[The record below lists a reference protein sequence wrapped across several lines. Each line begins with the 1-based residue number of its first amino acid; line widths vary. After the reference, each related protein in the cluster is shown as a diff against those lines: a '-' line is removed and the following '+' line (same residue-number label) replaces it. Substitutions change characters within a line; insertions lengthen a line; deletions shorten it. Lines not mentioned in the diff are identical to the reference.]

1 MANRINYTIGYT
13 VDKTGLQQL
22 QSLFQTIAFQAQEPA
37 NKMNAGLQQAGRTA
51 TQLDAILEKCF
62 NQDLGT
68 LNVTRFNQEL
78 KKANLTTTQI
88 KADLAGAGATGSMAF
103 NNLGSSILKTN
114 IQLKQTNKLLDSM
127 AVSMANTV
135 KWGITSS
142 IFNTVTSSISKSVNY
157 AKQLDKSLNN
167 IRIVTGKS
175 KDEMAEFAVEA
186 NNAAK
191 SLGASTLD
199 YTNASL
205 IYAQQGLSDAEVKA
219 RAEVTVKAANV
230 TGQTGEEVSEQLTAV
245 WNGYKVTAA
254 ETELYVD
261 KLAAVAASTAADLEE
276 LSTGMSK
283 VAAAANSMGVDIDQL
298 NAQLSTII
306 SVTRQAPES
315 AGTAL
320 KTIYARMADLKLGE
334 TDEDGVGLGYVSA
347 EMTKIGVNVLDANGN
362 LKDMGDVVEEV
373 AEKWDK
379 LSKAQQV
386 SIASAMAGK
395 RQYNNLIALFDNWDM
410 YTEALETSQNAMGTL
425 QEQQDIYTE
434 STAAKL
440 KELKATWEDL
450 YGSLIDNDEL
460 NTGIDGLKNLVQI
473 FDNFID
479 SFGGGIKA
487 IGAFGIIVANIFNK
501 QIANAIIHAK
511 VEQQKYQNNMQVLLA
526 QQEAIQQGAL
536 KTGTQASTLESQA
549 IVKGYEKQLEYAKQI
564 YMVRKGITSEQY
576 NEYMQDAAIL
586 KQEVEKEFILRSQ
599 MEAELLK
606 ADFKSRQIQKMIEE
620 MGYAEQV
627 KNNLGEAEI
636 FLDEQVNSI
645 STLNTLYDKNLSFA
659 KKRKELENF
668 INENNKKADALKQN
682 SLKIDKRVLNN
693 LKNTEQVQKAIIKT
707 SQQILDINEKSRE
720 KFNQQGKAITFIE
733 SKMNKY
739 ADATGKVSAV
749 TAGLNTKLEQ
759 AKVNVSTFST
769 IGKILPTLSTFAMA
783 WSSVSSAIQTVTDD
797 TASFGDKVTQIM
809 MMLGMTLP
817 MMTSAM
823 QSLSAATGYEVTLT
837 EVLNAKKKA
846 SLALDDAQ
854 ILASNKKI
862 IVRGKE
868 LIGTK
873 TLAAEMQKEATA
885 QGINVALLGKEEK
898 LRIIRAAAQTA
909 GITLTKAEEA
919 AILEATIAQNAWNAS
934 MLANPVMLL
943 VAGMGT
949 LIGVISA
956 VKTAEEEA
964 ARKAEEAEQKRID
977 KLNERIAKTREAL
990 KVEKETQAEIEKE
1003 EDIYLNYKNLL
1014 EQYKEGIDVKDQ
1026 LEQTS
1031 QSLIDIYQIENGNII
1046 ALAGNYE
1053 LLEEKA
1059 RAAMKARLEE
1069 KYASAVEGSSLAGS
1083 AMEDTTTEQ
1092 WNKYSIKKQKT
1103 EDIWLDNDITDNV
1116 TNGKTH
1122 TVVQLR
1128 HTKGKRYNSK
1138 GELYDDKGFAS
1149 SLDKATS
1156 YLAYYDKI
1164 QGVKQEKLGINPF
1177 TLDMY
1182 VQPNKDSFFLSTG
1195 YEYEKDKQEDIVAQA
1210 LENTGLFTKTGR
1222 ILETYNES
1230 LYKDSE
1236 LIYNA
1241 VAGDVSGFL
1250 YQGTGDKTADTIALY
1265 DSLLKVY
1272 EQLKDPNSQYYI
1284 EAKNRE
1290 DNELYSKIENFLNSN
1305 QEDVEAY
1312 REAKKTEA
1320 TTKLVLDKFDNIM
1333 ALDEAESYEA
1343 FKTQADDLLEAANL
1357 VATDLGYEN
1366 GQAYMEELLSYT
1378 NSSYKN
1384 TYLALMNMLAG
1395 SELQGDTL
1403 KELQDYLTNL
1413 STDEISS
1420 VLKLYVNGYIDEKST
1435 KDDIIK
1441 QLKQLKTLLPYD
1453 VTNIE
1458 LTASLSAQALEGKI
1472 DEETIKQLRE
1482 YNNGEYENQL
1492 VDFENKSLKEQL
1504 EILKQITEEQ
1514 QKENAIAISGAE
1526 SRRQA
1531 KIDEI
1536 QAEIDLKEAK
1546 KEVLEK
1552 QLEENPSNHSLRA
1565 DIGMI
1570 TNEINNL
1577 QQILDEGV
1585 DFDIDI
1591 DTSALDYY
1599 ESKVQTIVS
1608 YTDLLQ
1614 NSTAL
1619 IGEGWKVAQEDV
1631 AKFAQMYPELMRNA
1645 EVLETGELQLNEA
1658 ILKDKLGLDE
1668 DIINSDTETT
1678 AQQLKNQMAIL
1689 KAQLA
1694 YTETKRD
1701 ILKQQLQG
1709 EINQS
1714 EAEKALEET
1723 ETKYANEMNQIE
1735 IKDEQAAGYQIIN
1748 DAANTSTEVQNHLHN
1763 IALKASQV
1771 GSIIIDALSGKKVD
1785 VSGFAKIF
1793 SSEISKKEDIFKTTG
1808 SDLGSTEEQIKA
1820 ARAKYTEKEY
1830 QKIVDEFN
1838 LTEDE
1843 LDRLNNLY
1851 GDYATILSK
1860 LYANRDEAIEGIG
1873 NAVSGKG
1880 NKEEDKDERDE
1891 EKKNYDDEFDRYWQ
1905 LNKTIDKTTESIDDL
1920 QNAQDNLFGEELQAN
1935 LAKTNRLLDTQIANY
1950 QALYAEQQKEA
1961 AELRTILSQSGAA
1974 FDPAGALTNYAAITE
1989 QALATYNQAVQAYN
2003 AHLID
2008 DAAFETA
2015 TTVYETFIENL
2026 ERYDD
2031 LFYGEMIDTI
2041 NEIEDREREKLEN
2054 ALSGWEAVI
2063 EVNLDEDS
2071 MARDWNDFISE
2082 MNKDF
2087 TREFEDIGAELQRIA
2102 TDVEYFPSTI
2112 YTDLNAVNTVMQ
2124 EMTNLQNGLGS
2135 TMFESVSQAEDK
2147 LRELTEQLMSDA
2159 EEMKGLYEEAWDA
2172 YLEGIDQAAE
2182 KLEKVM
2188 QEFENIDAEL
2198 EYQGELIELI
2208 YGPEAYDLMDSLY
2221 KGQQKNMFAQIQS
2234 LQTQYDTWKQMYE
2247 AAEEGSADQ
2256 VKYYDLMN
2264 EAQSNLNDSVIEY
2277 IELLKDEYS
2286 NTVSDILKKVEKEIT
2301 GGSTFDD
2308 VEEQWD
2314 RLMEKSDKY
2323 LDNLEGLY
2331 EVQSIANDTQAE
2343 IADMSDLKDQQ
2354 KLQTLLDKELKQ
2366 LREKDKLTKYD
2377 LDAAKAR
2384 LEIAKAEIALED
2396 ARASK
2401 TSMRLTRGDDGNWSY
2416 QYIADADN
2424 VASKQQELMDAM
2436 NDYYQLTKDAHQ
2448 ESLESMMDLQIKLK
2462 EELEEIANSEV
2473 LTEEEKY
2480 AKMQEI
2486 QAYYEEQM
2494 TLLAEENELYKQNLS
2509 AATAGLAWNLYS
2521 QDAINF
2527 EAMTAAEQGLIQDLE
2542 TTMVTSYDNI
2552 MVAATT
2558 DFATIELAVVENIN
2572 DIGAAADNVATIN
2585 IPAMTS
2591 AAQEMANRWSADD
2604 GTGIKA
2610 TITGAIESI
2619 KTAMGQYQTK
2629 VDGVAK
2635 EVGEDFGKQG
2645 IQGAIEGATTA
2656 TQTLI
2661 GKVKEL
2667 CGTEIL
2673 NGLNSFKGYVD
2684 DIAKAWGDVKTKID
2698 ESTTALNGYIK
2709 KKADENKKE
2718 NTSGKGAGTTPST
2731 TPTTPSTPTPSQP
2744 TQPTTSTQGNGVIN
2758 KGDKV
2763 TLKSGG
2769 KLANNSYDT
2778 PTLSTPYAG
2787 KQLYIQNIVDTNR
2800 RAPYHLG
2807 TTKDGYN
2814 NSNTWVGW
2822 VNKDQISGYDTGGYT
2837 GEWGS
2842 SGRMA
2847 FLHEKELI
2855 LNKEDTKNILAAVN
2869 GIRQFSSVESAITKG
2884 IASMIMNMA
2893 GMGVNANYNTNEAK
2907 GNQTEQVFNI
2917 TAEFPNANNV
2927 SEIREA
2933 ILSLPGLASQQVGLN
2948 LI

>member
-22 QSLFQTIAFQAQEPA
+22 QSLFQTIAFQAQEPG
-37 NKMNAGLQQAGRTA
+37 NKMNAGLQQAGKTA

-78 KKANLTTTQI
+78 KKANLTTSQI
-88 KADLAGAGATGSMAF
+88 KTDLAGAGATGAMAF

-191 SLGASTLD
+191 SLSASTLD

-298 NAQLSTII
+298 NAQLSTIV

-334 TDEDGVGLGYVSA
+334 TDEDGVGLGEVSA

-425 QEQQDIYTE
+425 QKQQDIYLE
-434 STAAKL
+434 STPAKL

-460 NTGIDGLKNLVQI
+460 NTGIDGLKNLVQV

-487 IGAFGIIVANIFNK
+487 IGAFGAIVANIFNK
-501 QIANAIIHAK
+501 QISNAIIHAR
-511 VEQQKYQNNMQVLLA
+511 VEQQKYQNNIQVLEA
-526 QQEAIQQGAL
+526 QRNAMQQSLMQTSGGQETIQ
-536 KTGTQASTLESQA
+536 SQA
-549 IVKGYEKQLEYAKQI
+549 NAIAYQKQLDLAKQI
-564 YMVRKGITSEQY
+564 YAVRQGITSEQY
-576 NEYMQDAAIL
+576 NEYMQEAAIIKEETEKATL
-586 KQEVEKEFILRSQ
+586 IELQMKKKLDNAGYNDKEIQNLIQELGLYDSEYQKVNDIIGLLEVQEVLSARIKKIKESNLSTEEKGKQIAHEILDVNQNITGAYLEKYRLSTAGLTNVKDEAKLQDRIRIILQNIEKWNKQDYKITKDKSEALNFMAENMEKYSDAQSRATAGVAGLSQ
-599 MEAELLK
+599 N
-606 ADFKSRQIQKMIEE
+606 IEQ
-620 MGYAEQV
+620 A
-627 KNNLGEAEI
+627 
-636 FLDEQVNSI
+636 S
-645 STLNTLYDKNLSFA
+645 KNLSVF
-659 KKRKELENF
+659 K
-668 INENNKKADALKQN
+668 
-682 SLKIDKRVLNN
+682 
-693 LKNTEQVQKAIIKT
+693 
-707 SQQILDINEKSRE
+707 
-720 KFNQQGKAITFIE
+720 
-733 SKMNKY
+733 
-739 ADATGKVSAV
+739 
-749 TAGLNTKLEQ
+749 
-759 AKVNVSTFST
+759 T
-769 IGKILPTLSTFAMA
+769 IGTVLPVVSNLAMS
-783 WSSVSSAIQTVTDD
+783 WSSVSMAMQTLNDESTSLGDKITQIAMTASMTIPMLIHTFTQMNNTLGYTTGLSATWAALKERHNILDSLSITKTQFKNGLEQAARINQEKYNIALQQEAQFRNISISQLSLERRAFIMVNVARAQGISLTQEQALATLKAKGAQDKLNASMLKNPWMWLVAGIGLVIGAISKMTEEYKKAKEAKLEEIESNLNKLETLQAEQKETEELVDNYLNLYYVYKQTGEVTDD
-797 TASFGDKVTQIM
+797 LVTASEAVIKALGLENATIETLTGNYESLTKKIIESQKAALNRDLDTAKSALGEAQSGFIDEATDSGLTITGYKDFDYWSPRLGYSSWSSDDGETDVVEIIREEMEKQGLKGSRLAQSESGTASITIYDEQERIAFYKALKAAYDRIDSDAYQDSEVYADLKKLVQDADLNKWFGKILAQESLIKEIESQMDMIDLGYQDEILNIQNASEYENLYNKILNQLIEANSTEDGELKEGVDIGYLEAQVEDYIGGLIGSDAIVDYKTRLSATEQISGIIGSNIANNAPVQDIIDYFRNQDSNVISSGVTMPWEVEGSEAQKEQYAVDKSFEIKEDVANEINKLSSQEFSI
-809 MMLGMTLP
+809 LMTLGIDKL
-817 MMTSAM
+817 S
-823 QSLSAATGYEVTLT
+823 SLENLQDYIEI
-837 EVLNAKKKA
+837 AKKKA
-846 SLALDDAQ
+846 EVQDIKINLQ
-854 ILASNKKI
+854 IIDSAS
-862 IVRGKE
+862 
-868 LIGTK
+868 
-873 TLAAEMQKEATA
+873 
-885 QGINVALLGKEEK
+885 
-898 LRIIRAAAQTA
+898 
-909 GITLTKAEEA
+909 
-919 AILEATIAQNAWNAS
+919 
-934 MLANPVMLL
+934 
-943 VAGMGT
+943 
-949 LIGVISA
+949 
-956 VKTAEEEA
+956 
-964 ARKAEEAEQKRID
+964 
-977 KLNERIAKTREAL
+977 
-990 KVEKETQAEIEKE
+990 ET
-1003 EDIYLNYKNLL
+1003 
-1014 EQYKEGIDVKDQ
+1014 
-1026 LEQTS
+1026 
-1031 QSLIDIYQIENGNII
+1031 
-1046 ALAGNYE
+1046 
-1053 LLEEKA
+1053 
-1059 RAAMKARLEE
+1059 
-1069 KYASAVEGSSLAGS
+1069 
-1083 AMEDTTTEQ
+1083 
-1092 WNKYSIKKQKT
+1092 
-1103 EDIWLDNDITDNV
+1103 
-1116 TNGKTH
+1116 
-1122 TVVQLR
+1122 
-1128 HTKGKRYNSK
+1128 
-1138 GELYDDKGFAS
+1138 
-1149 SLDKATS
+1149 
-1156 YLAYYDKI
+1156 
-1164 QGVKQEKLGINPF
+1164 
-1177 TLDMY
+1177 
-1182 VQPNKDSFFLSTG
+1182 
-1195 YEYEKDKQEDIVAQA
+1195 
-1210 LENTGLFTKTGR
+1210 
-1222 ILETYNES
+1222 
-1230 LYKDSE
+1230 
-1236 LIYNA
+1236 
-1241 VAGDVSGFL
+1241 
-1250 YQGTGDKTADTIALY
+1250 
-1265 DSLLKVY
+1265 LLK
-1272 EQLKDPNSQYYI
+1272 N
-1284 EAKNRE
+1284 
-1290 DNELYSKIENFLNSN
+1290 
-1305 QEDVEAY
+1305 
-1312 REAKKTEA
+1312 
-1320 TTKLVLDKFDNIM
+1320 
-1333 ALDEAESYEA
+1333 
-1343 FKTQADDLLEAANL
+1343 
-1357 VATDLGYEN
+1357 
-1366 GQAYMEELLSYT
+1366 EEL
-1378 NSSYKN
+1378 
-1384 TYLALMNMLAG
+1384 
-1395 SELQGDTL
+1395 
-1403 KELQDYLTNL
+1403 
-1413 STDEISS
+1413 
-1420 VLKLYVNGYIDEKST
+1420 
-1435 KDDIIK
+1435 
-1441 QLKQLKTLLPYD
+1441 
-1453 VTNIE
+1453 
-1458 LTASLSAQALEGKI
+1458 
-1472 DEETIKQLRE
+1472 
-1482 YNNGEYENQL
+1482 
-1492 VDFENKSLKEQL
+1492 
-1504 EILKQITEEQ
+1504 
-1514 QKENAIAISGAE
+1514 
-1526 SRRQA
+1526 
-1531 KIDEI
+1531 
-1536 QAEIDLKEAK
+1536 
-1546 KEVLEK
+1546 
-1552 QLEENPSNHSLRA
+1552 
-1565 DIGMI
+1565 
-1570 TNEINNL
+1570 
-1577 QQILDEGV
+1577 
-1585 DFDIDI
+1585 
-1591 DTSALDYY
+1591 
-1599 ESKVQTIVS
+1599 
-1608 YTDLLQ
+1608 
-1614 NSTAL
+1614 
-1619 IGEGWKVAQEDV
+1619 
-1631 AKFAQMYPELMRNA
+1631 
-1645 EVLETGELQLNEA
+1645 
-1658 ILKDKLGLDE
+1658 
-1668 DIINSDTETT
+1668 
-1678 AQQLKNQMAIL
+1678 
-1689 KAQLA
+1689 
-1694 YTETKRD
+1694 
-1701 ILKQQLQG
+1701 
-1709 EINQS
+1709 
-1714 EAEKALEET
+1714 
-1723 ETKYANEMNQIE
+1723 
-1735 IKDEQAAGYQIIN
+1735 
-1748 DAANTSTEVQNHLHN
+1748 
-1763 IALKASQV
+1763 
-1771 GSIIIDALSGKKVD
+1771 
-1785 VSGFAKIF
+1785 
-1793 SSEISKKEDIFKTTG
+1793 
-1808 SDLGSTEEQIKA
+1808 TEEQIKELEKLEQQYPKLATIQDKQSKTYLENLLQIQEALEEEEEILNQQIENSYITQAIDIDITANEEDFLQKMKEIAEADYEVIVSIKGDIQTNFDNVISTMTNIDTLASKIGEDFIVAAEDIEELNNAFPGILEGITFLKDGTAQLNAEVVENAMNAAKTEVTYDTQATVQKLQNDILELESRRDA
-1820 ARAKYTEKEY
+1820 AREIAKIAGEQVGQEQINADVESKIDNALNTLKSDNSTEVTTQEKEENQDVTETAKINAEIMANNYAEAY
-1830 QKIVDEFN
+1830 QKMTKDSATWAEATKNNILYAVTGGFFGTLNDGADTFE
-1838 LTEDE
+1838 TEWSASKTAGTVSSAEKADLSTYE
-1843 LDRLNNLY
+1843 
-1851 GDYATILSK
+1851 DYASEEDLDWK
-1860 LYANRDEAIEGIG
+1860 AIEDYYTNLADSYDESINNTEGKIAELLAR
-1873 NAVSGKG
+1873 NAKSINSYENIESGKG
-1880 NKEEDKDERDE
+1880 NEEDQDERNE

-1905 LNKTIDKTTESIDDL
+1905 LNKIIDKTTESIDDL

-1935 LAKTNRLLDTQIANY
+1935 LAKTNGLLDTQIANY

-1974 FDPAGALTNYAAITE
+1974 FDATGALTNYAAITE

-2015 TTVYETFIENL
+2015 TTAYETFVENL

-2071 MARDWNDFISE
+2071 MVRDWNDFISE

-2112 YTDLNAVNTVMQ
+2112 HTDLNAINTVMQ
-2124 EMTNLQNGLGS
+2124 EMNNLQAGLGS
-2135 TMFESVSQAEDK
+2135 TMFESVSQAEEK

-2264 EAQSNLNDSVIEY
+2264 EAQANLNDSVIEY
-2277 IELLKDEYS
+2277 IELLKSEYS
-2286 NTVSDILKKVEKEIT
+2286 NTVSDILKKVEKEII

-2308 VEEQWD
+2308 VEKQWD

-2331 EVQSIANDTQAE
+2331 EIQSIANDTQAE

-2366 LREKDKLTKYD
+2366 LREKDRLTKYD

-2416 QYIADADN
+2416 QYVADADN

-2494 TLLAEENELYKQNLS
+2494 TLLAEENELYKQNLA

-2527 EAMTAAEQGLIQDLE
+2527 EAMTAAEQSLIQGLE
-2542 TTMVTSYDNI
+2542 TTMVTSYNNI
-2552 MVAATT
+2552 MTAATT

-2661 GKVKEL
+2661 CKVKEL
-2667 CGTEIL
+2667 CGKEVL
-2673 NGLNSFKGYVD
+2673 NGLGSFKNYVD
-2684 DIAKAWGDVKTKID
+2684 DIAEAWGDVKTKID
-2698 ESTTALNGYIK
+2698 ESTTALDGYIK

-2718 NTSGKGAGTTPST
+2718 NTSGSGAGTKPSS
-2731 TPTTPSTPTPSQP
+2731 TPTTPSTPAPSQP
-2744 TQPTTSTQGNGVIN
+2744 TQPTTLISTQGNGVIN
-2758 KGDKV
+2758 TGDKV

-2769 KLANNSYDT
+2769 KLATNSYDT

-2787 KQLYIQNIVDTNR
+2787 KQLYIQNIVDTSR

-2807 TTKDGYN
+2807 TTKDGKN
-2814 NSNTWVGW
+2814 NSSTWVGW

-2842 SGRMA
+2842 TGRMA

-2893 GMGVNANYNTNEAK
+2893 GMSVNANYNTNEAK

>member
-37 NKMNAGLQQAGRTA
+37 NKMNAGLQQAGKTA

-78 KKANLTTTQI
+78 KKANLTTSQI
-88 KADLAGAGATGSMAF
+88 KTDLAGAGATGAMAF
-103 NNLGSSILKTN
+103 NNLGSSISKTN

-142 IFNTVTSSISKSVNY
+142 IFNTVTSSISKAVNY
-157 AKQLDKSLNN
+157 SKQLDKSLNN

-191 SLGASTLD
+191 ALGASTLD

-205 IYAQQGLSDAEVKA
+205 IYAQQGLNDAEVKA

-254 ETELYVD
+254 ETEIYVD
-261 KLAAVAASTAADLEE
+261 KLAAVAASTASDLEE

-334 TDEDGVGLGYVSA
+334 TDEDGVGLGEVSA

-362 LKDMGDVVEEV
+362 LKDMGAVVEEV

-386 SIASAMAGK
+386 AIAEAMAGK

-425 QEQQDIYTE
+425 QEQQDIYLE
-434 STAAKL
+434 STPAKL

-450 YGSLIDNDEL
+450 YGSLIKTDKL
-460 NTGIDGLKNLVQI
+460 NWGIDGLKNLVQV

-479 SFGGGIKA
+479 SFGGGLKA
-487 IGAFGIIVANIFNK
+487 IGAFGAVVANIFNK
-501 QIANAIIHAK
+501 QISNAIIRAK
-511 VEQQKYQNNMQVLLA
+511 IEKQKFQNNIQVLEA
-526 QQEAIQQGAL
+526 QRNAVQQGMM
-536 KTGTQASTLESQA
+536 QASGGQETLQSQA
-549 IVKGYEKQLEYAKQI
+549 NSIAYQKQLDLAKQI
-564 YMVRKGITSEQY
+564 YAVRQGITSELY
-576 NEYMQDAAIL
+576 NEYMQEAAIVKEETEKATLLELHMKKRLESAGYQQEQITNLIKELGLYEGEYQKVNDIILLLDLQSDLAKEIEKIQKSKLSAEEKGKKIAAEILEINKNITSDYLEKYRLTTAGLTNVKNEAKL
-586 KQEVEKEFILRSQ
+586 KQTIINLLQKINKLNQQDYKTTQVKSNALKFMSDN
-599 MEAELLK
+599 MEAYTVSQARATAGAAGLSQNIEQASKNLSVFK
-606 ADFKSRQIQKMIEE
+606 AVGTI
-620 MGYAEQV
+620 
-627 KNNLGEAEI
+627 LPT
-636 FLDEQVNSI
+636 I
-645 STLNTLYDKNLSFA
+645 STL
-659 KKRKELENF
+659 
-668 INENNKKADALKQN
+668 
-682 SLKIDKRVLNN
+682 
-693 LKNTEQVQKAIIKT
+693 
-707 SQQILDINEKSRE
+707 
-720 KFNQQGKAITFIE
+720 
-733 SKMNKY
+733 
-739 ADATGKVSAV
+739 
-749 TAGLNTKLEQ
+749 
-759 AKVNVSTFST
+759 
-769 IGKILPTLSTFAMA
+769 AMS
-783 WSSVSSAIQTVTDD
+783 WSSVSSVMQTLKDD
-797 TASFGDKVTQIM
+797 TASFGDKITQLAM
-809 MMLGMTLP
+809 TAGMTIP
-817 MMTSAM
+817 MLIHSFSQLNSTLGYTTTLSETWAALKTKHNILDKLQITNSVFKDSLQKAENLNQTVYNRLLEKYAVLKKVNINQLTDEERARAM
-823 QSLSAATGYEVTLT
+823 
-837 EVLNAKKKA
+837 VLAAKKTHV
-846 SLALDDAQ
+846 SL
-854 ILASNKKI
+854 
-862 IVRGKE
+862 
-868 LIGTK
+868 TY
-873 TLAAEMQKEATA
+873 
-885 QGINVALLGKEEK
+885 
-898 LRIIRAAAQTA
+898 
-909 GITLTKAEEA
+909 EEA
-919 AILEATIAQNAWNAS
+919 LATIKLKTQQDALNAS
-934 MLANPVMLL
+934 MLANPVMWLI
-943 VAGMGT
+943 AGMGA
-949 LIGVISA
+949 LIGIISA

-990 KVEKETQAEIEKE
+990 KVEKDAQAEIEAE
-1003 EDIYLNYKNLL
+1003 EDAYLNYKNLL

-1069 KYASAVEGSSLAGS
+1069 KYASAVEGLSLAGS

-1092 WNKYSIKKQKT
+1092 WNKHSIKKQKT
-1103 EDIWLDNDITDNV
+1103 EDIWLDNDITDNA

-1138 GELYDDKGFAS
+1138 GELYDDEGFAS
-1149 SLDKATS
+1149 SLDEATS

-1164 QGVKQEKLGINPF
+1164 QGVKQEKLGVNPF

-1195 YEYEKDKQEDIVAQA
+1195 YEYEKDKQEDIVAQV

-1222 ILETYNES
+1222 ILQTHNES

-1236 LIYNA
+1236 LIYNT

-1265 DSLLKVY
+1265 DSLLEVY

-1290 DNELYSKIENFLNSN
+1290 DNELYSEIEDFLNSN

-1333 ALDEAESYEA
+1333 ALDKTESYEA

-1458 LTASLSAQALEGKI
+1458 LTASLSKQAIEGSI
-1472 DEETIKQLRE
+1472 DEETLTKLRE

-1492 VDFENKSLKEQL
+1492 IDFENKSLKEQL
-1504 EILKQITEEQ
+1504 EILEQITEEQ

-1536 QAEIDLKEAK
+1536 QAEIDLKKIK
-1546 KEVLEK
+1546 KEALEQ

-1565 DIGMI
+1565 DIGAI
-1570 TNEINNL
+1570 TSEINNL

-1645 EVLETGELQLNEA
+1645 EVLETGELQLNKA

-1709 EINQS
+1709 EIDKT
-1714 EAEKALEET
+1714 EAANKLAENET
-1723 ETKYANEMNQIE
+1723 TYANAMNDIVVEDEQITGVQI
-1735 IKDEQAAGYQIIN
+1735 IKDAAE
-1748 DAANTSTEVQNHLHN
+1748 TSTEVQNQLQN
-1763 IALKASQV
+1763 IILKAAQV
-1771 GSIIIDALSGKKVD
+1771 GSAITAALQGKEINIAD
-1785 VSGFAKIF
+1785 FSSIF
-1793 SSEISKKEDIFKTTG
+1793 SSAVGKPKDIFEEYG
-1808 SDLGSTEEQIKA
+1808 NSIASTEEQIA
-1820 ARAKYTEKEY
+1820 NARAKYSAEEY
-1830 QKIVDEFN
+1830 QNLINEFN

-1843 LDRLNNLY
+1843 LTRLNELY

-1873 NAVSGKG
+1873 NAASGKG

-1905 LNKTIDKTTESIDDL
+1905 LNKIIDKTTESIDDL

-1935 LAKTNRLLDTQIANY
+1935 LAKTNGLLDTQIANY

-1974 FDPAGALTNYAAITE
+1974 FDATGALTNYAAITE

-2015 TTVYETFIENL
+2015 TTVYETFVENL

-2112 YTDLNAVNTVMQ
+2112 HTDLNAINTVMQ
-2124 EMTNLQNGLGS
+2124 EMNNLQAGLGS
-2135 TMFESVSQAEDK
+2135 TMFESVSQAEEK

-2264 EAQSNLNDSVIEY
+2264 EAQANLNDSVIEY
-2277 IELLKDEYS
+2277 IELLKSEYS

-2308 VEEQWD
+2308 VEKQWD

-2323 LDNLEGLY
+2323 LDNLKGLY
-2331 EVQSIANDTQAE
+2331 EIQSIANDTQAE

-2416 QYIADADN
+2416 QYVADADN

-2673 NGLNSFKGYVD
+2673 NRLNSFKGYVD

-2744 TQPTTSTQGNGVIN
+2744 TASTSTQGNGVIN

-2769 KLANNSYDT
+2769 KLATNSYDT